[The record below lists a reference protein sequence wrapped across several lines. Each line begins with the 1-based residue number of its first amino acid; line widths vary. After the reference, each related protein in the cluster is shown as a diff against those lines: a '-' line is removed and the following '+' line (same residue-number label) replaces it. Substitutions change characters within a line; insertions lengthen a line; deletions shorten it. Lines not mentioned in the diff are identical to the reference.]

1 MQSEEVGSEVAVI
14 KGTAKEQEERIRKNS
29 PFGHLKSWKLFRI
42 IVKAN
47 DDVR

>member
-1 MQSEEVGSEVAVI
+1 MISEKTTETKAGAVE
-14 KGTAKEQEERIRKNS
+14 TAKEQEERIRRAS
-29 PFGHLKSWKLFRI
+29 PYGHLKSWKLFRM